1 MRHPAETHSP
11 KNNHLLLAQEVA
23 RLLRL
28 GLSTIYSWAGA
39 GKIPHVRVNGVI
51 RFRREDLEEWLR
63 DHGRCPSKSPSPS
76 NWSHPVTEPAPLSPG
91 AMRRTGEKLVRRFV
105 REHKAPSGPRKWRD
119 RTPLHQSALRK
130 RVP

>member
-1 MRHPAETHSP
+1 MRHAAETHSP

-63 DHGRCPSKSPSPS
+63 DHGRCPSNVPSPS
-76 NWSHPVTEPAPLSPG
+76 NWRHPVTEPATVSPR
-91 AMRRTGEKLVRRFV
+91 AMRQSGEKVVRRFV
-105 REHKAPSGPRKWRD
+105 HDNTTPSGRRKGREK
-119 RTPLHQSALRK
+119 TPLRQLALRK
-130 RVP
+130 TIF